1 MTIGASTSMEGKRS
15 YCALPAQKRI
25 SLCGV
30 RGRGYD
36 LPPTRDA
43 RAQAQTGKR
52 RVMAE
57 EAAAVTRRRFLTLC
71 VVLCA
76 LPGAVEVRARQ
87 RETRRPGRL
96 VHRVDSNFVS
106 VTIDAS
112 LAEDESFVRVLS
124 SPKVRSLAKALAP
137 AFVRFGG
144 TRQDFMEF
152 QPQAGGPGA
161 LPSSGQGGS
170 GGRGSQPP
178 LLTGR
183 WEEQLMA
190 GWREQQRRLAREDA
204 GGRNRRVKFT
214 ESTLDELHAFANA
227 SGLDLVFGL
236 NALLRTADNSW
247 NASNA
252 RALLGYCE
260 ERRYR
265 VSWELGNEP
274 NSFEKKAGLRV
285 SGEQLGRDFT
295 RLREM
300 MSESPWHRRA
310 RLYGPDVGQPKG
322 RTPDLLDGFLR
333 SGADAIDACTWH
345 HYYVNGRDA
354 SLDDFLDPRVLD
366 SLALKTKR
374 VTEEVKRVSPGKPV
388 WLGETSSA
396 YGGGAAGL
404 SDTFAAG
411 FMWLDKLGV
420 AAKGGVSVVMR
431 QVLVGSGA
439 YHLLDERLDPLP
451 DFWLTLIHKR
461 VVGRGVLSASAFSA
475 RTRSGRVR
483 LYLHCA
489 AAPRRG
495 AVTLVAINL
504 DERPADVGVPRRLA
518 SGDVDAFVLRS
529 DRRGRAGLLSRRV
542 TLNGVVVEMSGSTL
556 PQLVGRRTPASGG
569 LALPA
574 YSLGFFVF
582 TDARRRACAE

>member
-1 MTIGASTSMEGKRS
+1 MIGLIAQRS
-15 YCALPAQKRI
+15 GRQTCDPELNLGRYLPLRVPPSRPTCKYSSI
-25 SLCGV
+25 VGPSVHPKCD
-30 RGRGYD
+30 RGFI
-36 LPPTRDA
+36 P
-43 RAQAQTGKR
+43 K
-52 RVMAE
+52 
-57 EAAAVTRRRFLTLC
+57 
-71 VVLCA
+71 
-76 LPGAVEVRARQ
+76 
-87 RETRRPGRL
+87 
-96 VHRVDSNFVS
+96 N
-106 VTIDAS
+106 
-112 LAEDESFVRVLS
+112 
-124 SPKVRSLAKALAP
+124 SPKVRVLAKALSP

-144 TRQDFMEF
+144 TRQDFTEF
-152 QPQAGGPGA
+152 QPQRKLPAGKP
-161 LPSSGQGGS
+161 
-170 GGRGSQPP
+170 RGSQPK

-190 GWREQQRRLAREDA
+190 QWRKQQRRLAREDA
-204 GGRNRRVKFT
+204 SGKYRQVKFT

-236 NALLRTADNSW
+236 NALLRNADNSW

-252 RALLGYCE
+252 RALLRYCE

-310 RLYGPDVGQPKG
+310 RLYGPDVGQPRG

-345 HYYVNGRDA
+345 HYYVNGRDT
-354 SLDDFLDPRVLD
+354 SLDDFLDPKVLD
-366 SLALKTKR
+366 SLALKTKQVIKASRYMR
-374 VTEEVKRVSPGKPV
+374 VRVLRAPTRPDVCLGACAQEVKRVSPGKPV

-411 FMWLDKLGV
+411 FMWLDKLGT
-420 AAKGGVSVVMR
+420 AATGGVSVVMR
-431 QVLVGSGA
+431 QVLIGSGA

-461 VVGRGVLSASAFSA
+461 VVGRGVLSAATFSA
-475 RTRSGRVR
+475 QTRSGRVR

-489 AAPRRG
+489 AAPRYREG
-495 AVTLVAINL
+495 AVTLIAINL
-504 DERPADVGVPRRLA
+504 DETAADVGVPRRLA
-518 SGDVDAFVLRS
+518 SGNVDAFVLRS
-529 DRRGRAGLLSRRV
+529 DRRGRDGLVSRRV
-542 TLNGVVVEMSGSTL
+542 TLNGVAVTMSGLTL
-556 PQLVGRRTPASGG
+556 PELVGRRTAASERV
-569 LALPA
+569 ALPA
-574 YSLGFFVF
+574 FSLAFFVF
-582 TDARRRACAE
+582 TDARCRACAD